1 MAFMVDSKFLYA
13 SDMKDVTLRQLTFL
27 SETARTGSLA
37 GAAEA
42 LHLTGPAIAQQ
53 LRLLEKRVGL
63 PLLERG
69 PGGQHPTE
77 AGRLL
82 IESAGRID
90 AELAACGEA
99 LDALRDASAGHV
111 RVGAVST
118 AKYFAPHV
126 LASFRDR
133 RPGVHVSIS
142 VGNRDDVLRLLEE
155 FDVDLAI
162 MGRPPSG
169 LDVEQAIFGDHPYVI
184 TAPPTHPMVGR
195 RVTFEDVANETF
207 LVREPGSGTRG
218 HLDALFAS
226 AELQPRVGMEI
237 SSNET
242 IKQAVIAGLGIAL
255 LSAHTICAE
264 LNDGRLAVLDVEGLP
279 VRRHWLVVRMARR
292 AVSPAAQA
300 LWDFIIE
307 EGEARLPQVPTAL

>member
-1 MAFMVDSKFLYA
+1 MAFDKFLYA

-27 SETARTGSLA
+27 TETARTGSLA

-53 LRLLEKRVGL
+53 LRLLEKRIGL

-69 PGGQHPTE
+69 PGGQRPTE

-90 AELAACGEA
+90 AELTACGEA
-99 LDALRDASAGHV
+99 LDSLRSASAGHV

-126 LASFRDR
+126 LASFRDQ
-133 RPGVHVSIS
+133 RPGVQVSIA
-142 VGNRDDVLRLLEE
+142 VGNRDDVLQLLEDFE
-155 FDVDLAI
+155 VDLAI

-169 LDVEQAIFGDHPYVI
+169 LDVEQAVFGDHPYVI
-184 TAPPTHPMVGR
+184 TAPPNHPMVGR
-195 RVTFEDVANETF
+195 KVTFEEVAHETF
-207 LVREPGSGTRG
+207 LVREPTSGTRG
-218 HLDALFAS
+218 HLDALFAN
-226 AELQPRVGMEI
+226 AELNPNIGMEI
-237 SSNET
+237 TSNET

-264 LNDGRLAVLDVEGLP
+264 VDDGRLAVLDVEGLP
-279 VRRHWLVVRMARR
+279 VNRHWLVVRMARR
-292 AVSPAAQA
+292 AVTPAAQA
-300 LWDFIIE
+300 LWDFIIT
-307 EGEARLPQVPTAL
+307 EGAARLPKV